1 MLCMRLNCDHM
12 CTICKCHIVDYIT
25 ELRYSDGLG
34 TLMCLPIRCWGSVRS
49 LSGRDLWRKSRARP
63 HRESICYI
71 SFVDLTYSK
80 QQSPSVTWCANDGH
94 VRSRGWTGLLLVLMS
109 TCNTNPRLADDDAR
123 HNWFSFAY
131 NYLIWLQH
139 KIQNIYF
146 FLNLNKKY
154 VCREAAR

>member
-1 MLCMRLNCDHM
+1 M
-12 CTICKCHIVDYIT
+12 
-25 ELRYSDGLG
+25 
-34 TLMCLPIRCWGSVRS
+34 
-49 LSGRDLWRKSRARP
+49 P
-63 HRESICYI
+63 HRGLHYRAPIFWWARHTYVFADPLLGLCAIIVWPRSVTQKSSSTAPRVYMLYIFRWSI
-71 SFVDLTYSK
+71 TYSK

-139 KIQNIYF
+139 KIQNIYI